1 MNRQIECHSRSDRYL
16 RGVVTLTVWLWCAVA
31 APLFAQSNYFVPGH
45 INGAALLAP
54 PPEPGSVEAAADLAT
69 VRSVFGGRTPA
80 EQARAIKDSGL
91 SFSLFSQA
99 TGARLELKQQPKLQA
114 LLEEVKVE
122 IGKTIDSSKDYW
134 KRQRPYQVDEHLQI
148 GEPEPSFS
156 YPSGHS
162 TRGTVYALVL
172 SEVFPENREAI
183 LAFGRQ
189 IGWDRV
195 VIGKHFPT
203 DVYAGR
209 VLGQAIFHELM
220 GSPAFQKD
228 LAAAKAEIQ
237 GGQMVRH

>member
-1 MNRQIECHSRSDRYL
+1 MNREIECLTESNRHSRV
-16 RGVVTLTVWLWCAVA
+16 VVTLTVWLWCAVA

-45 INGAALLAP
+45 LNADSLLAP
-54 PPEPGSVEAAADLAT
+54 PPEPGSAEEAADLAT
-69 VRSVFGGRTPA
+69 VRSVFGSRTPA
-80 EQARAIKDSGL
+80 EEARAVKDSSL
-91 SFSLFSQA
+91 SFSLFSPA

-114 LLEEVKVE
+114 LLAEVKAE
-122 IGKTIDSSKDYW
+122 IGKTIDSSKDHW
-134 KRQRPYQVDEHLQI
+134 KRHRPYQMDEHLQL

-189 IGWDRV
+189 IGWDRI

-220 GSPAFQKD
+220 ASPAFQKD
-228 LAAAKAEIQ
+228 LATARAELQ
-237 GGQMVRH
+237 TAQVVGH